1 MKALVLEG
9 GGMRGT
15 YTAGVLDSFIDYNI
29 KFDYVI
35 GTSAGATTGL
45 SYISGQKGRTRFSNV
60 DLLKIHSYVGLRSL
74 IFGGGL
80 IDLHYLFDIY
90 PDKYYP
96 FDFEAYSRSDVRF
109 VAVATNALTGEPA
122 YMEEKKHFPR
132 FLEMCRASCSLPMVT
147 PVTWVDNTPMVD
159 GGVSDSI
166 PVRKAIEDG
175 ADEIVVVLTKPR
187 GYRKPD
193 KPTKLPWFALRKYPN
208 LRQAMINRN
217 ADYNKQIEY
226 LEQLEDEGR
235 ITVIRPSSDCGV
247 GRTTKDTTKLQNLYD
262 LGYKEGIAYLKSF
275 S

>member
-15 YTAGVLDSFIDYNI
+15 YTAGVLDSFIDYDI

-35 GTSAGATTGL
+35 GTSAGATTGI
-45 SYISGQKGRTRFSNV
+45 SYISKQKGRSRFSNV
-60 DLLKIHSYVGLRSL
+60 DLFKIHNYVGLRSL

-96 FDFEAYSRSDVRF
+96 FDFEAYSRSDIRF
-109 VAVATNALTGEPA
+109 IAVATSALTGKPV
-122 YMEEKKHFPR
+122 YLEEKKHFPR
-132 FLEMCRASCSLPMVT
+132 FLEVCRASCSLPLVT
-147 PVTWVDNTPMVD
+147 PVTWVDGEPMVD

-175 ADEIVVVLTKPR
+175 ADEIVVILTKPR

-193 KPTKLPWFALRKYPN
+193 KPSRIPWYPLRKYPK
-208 LRQAMINRN
+208 LREAMINRN
-217 ADYNKQIEY
+217 QDYNKQIEY
-226 LEQLEDEGR
+226 LEKLEDEGR
-235 ITVIRPSSDCGV
+235 ITVLRPSNDCGV
-247 GRTTKDTTKLQNLYD
+247 GRTSRNTTNLQKLYD
-262 LGYKEGIAYLKSF
+262 LGYKEGIELLKSF
-275 S
+275 K